1 MNWSGTRVKT
11 AKCTML
17 QKNIFFSLLAIA
29 AQNPAGFTVNVD
41 NLQPVA
47 EGFAVAVKQT
57 QNSFGESGL
66 LNVISYVSK
75 NAPKVNA
82 FGGWLDSESGLFY
95 WDATIICNTREEAE
109 RIARENEQLAFF
121 DLNNGVEVRI

>member
-1 MNWSGTRVKT
+1 M
-11 AKCTML
+11 MH
-17 QKNIFFSLLAIA
+17 KNLFVSLLAIA